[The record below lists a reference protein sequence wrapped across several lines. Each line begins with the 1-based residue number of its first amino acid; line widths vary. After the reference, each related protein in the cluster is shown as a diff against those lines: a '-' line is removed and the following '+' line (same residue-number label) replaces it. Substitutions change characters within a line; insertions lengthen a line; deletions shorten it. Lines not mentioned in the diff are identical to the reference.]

1 MSEIRKVAIVGLDCA
16 DPHLM
21 FERFVDDLPV
31 QTRLMA
37 GGTYG
42 RMESCLPPI
51 TVPAWSCMATSK
63 DPGTLGIYGFRNR
76 ADYGYDKLTIAT
88 SLAVKEPRV
97 WDLLGE
103 RGKKVILL
111 GVPGTYPITH
121 PPNGVMVTCFMTPGL
136 ESDYTWPKELKAE
149 IARVAPNY
157 QLDVKDF
164 RTEDKDR
171 LVKQIYDMTAE
182 RFKLAK
188 HLVTTQ
194 PWDFF
199 WMVEMGPD
207 RLYHGFWQY
216 ADPAHHRY
224 QPGNPLENCIRD
236 YHKFL
241 DEQIGELLDRMDLD
255 RTAVLWVS
263 DHGAQRMHGGVCF
276 NDWLIQQGYLK
287 LREMPDKPTKFAEV
301 QIDWSKTRAW
311 GEGGYYARCFLNVE
325 GREPNGR
332 VRRRDYEAFRDELIV
347 KLEGMVDHNGQP
359 MGTKVY
365 KPQDIYDKV
374 NNVPPDLIVL
384 FGNLNWR
391 SVGTVGNPSIY
402 TFENDTGP
410 DDANH
415 SQHGMYLLYHPSLP
429 ARGRVDTATLYDV
442 APTVLRMLDV
452 PVPPD
457 MRGRSLI

>member
-1 MSEIRKVAIVGLDCA
+1 MSKIEKVAIIGLDCA

-21 FERFVDDLPV
+21 FERFVGDLPV
-31 QTRLMA
+31 QRRLMG

-42 RMESCLPPI
+42 LLESCLPPI
-51 TVPAWSCMATSK
+51 TVPAWSCMASSK

-76 ADYGYDKLTIAT
+76 ADFSYDKLTIAT
-88 SLAVKEPRV
+88 SVAVKEPRI
-97 WDLLGE
+97 WDILSQ
-103 RGKKVILL
+103 RGKKVIVL
-111 GVPGTYPITH
+111 GVPGTYPITR
-121 PPNGVMVTCFMTPGL
+121 PPNGAMVTCFMTPDL
-136 ESDYTWPKELKAE
+136 NSEYTWPRELKAE
-149 IARVAPNY
+149 IAKVVPDY
-157 QLDVKDF
+157 QLDVSKF
-164 RTEDKDR
+164 RTNDKEW
-171 LVKQIYDMTAE
+171 LVKQIYDMTAA

-188 HLVTTQ
+188 HLLTTQ

-216 ADPAHHRY
+216 TDPGHHRY

-236 YHKFL
+236 YHKFI
-241 DEQIGELLDRMDLD
+241 DDQIGELLATMDLNK
-255 RTAVLWVS
+255 TAVMWVS
-263 DHGAQRMHGGVCF
+263 DHGAQLMHGGVCF

-287 LREMPDKPTKFAEV
+287 LKEMPTQPTKFAGV

-311 GEGGYYARCFLNVE
+311 GEGGYYARCFINVE
-325 GREPNGR
+325 GREPNGQVKKR
-332 VRRRDYEAFRDELIV
+332 NYEAFRDELIA
-347 KLEGMVDHNGQP
+347 KLEGMIDHTGKP
-359 MGTKVY
+359 MDTKVY

-374 NNVPPDLIVL
+374 NAVPPDLVVL

-415 SQHGMYLLYHPSLP
+415 SRYGMYLLHHPSLP

-442 APTVLRMLDV
+442 APTVLRMFDL
-452 PVPPD
+452 PVPKD
-457 MRGRSLI
+457 MRGKSLV